1 MMSISEIVQSAGWRK
16 FMSKLYGLGAA
27 VVLMGALFKLQHWPM
42 AGLMLTVGMTT
53 EVIIFFFSAFEPV
66 HEELDWTLV
75 YPELAGIESESEEM
89 NSGNQPAPR
98 TSGGSAGY
106 SGGNGGGYG
115 HAAPA
120 GGGGGSL
127 TKFDQMMENAEITP
141 ELFDRLGDGLKKL
154 NETTK
159 NLNNVSDVT
168 MATDQ
173 YVNNMQAASES
184 INLLTDSYSK
194 SKEALNQS
202 IGQLSNVYQ
211 ESANMIR
218 QSGEETAQKMNQSS
232 QVFAEKVNQS
242 GEDLANSYKEISD
255 LVKSDVMQGNNAY
268 NEKLQELNKNLAALN
283 DAYELQLKTTSEHVK
298 NSESIYGSMDQMM
311 NDLKGS
317 VDETRKYREEISK
330 LNQHLAELNGVYG
343 NMLSAMSVMSN
354 NS

>member
-75 YPELAGIESESEEM
+75 YPELAGIDSENEETR
-89 NSGNQPAPR
+89 SANQPAQQ
-98 TSGGSAGY
+98 TAGGSPGY
-106 SGGNGGGYG
+106 SGGNGGGQGY
-115 HAAPA
+115 APPA

-127 TKFDQMMENAEITP
+127 TKFDEMMENAEITP
-141 ELFDRLGDGLKKL
+141 ELFNNLGDGLKKL
-154 NETTK
+154 NETTR
-159 NLNNVSDVT
+159 NLNNVSDVSQ
-168 MATDQ
+168 ATDQ

-194 SKEALNQS
+194 SKDALNQS

-211 ESANMIR
+211 ESADMIR
-218 QSGEETAQKMNQSS
+218 HSGQEMAQQMSQSGQAFAQ
-232 QVFAEKVNQS
+232 KVNQS
-242 GEDLANSYKEISD
+242 GEELASSYKEIAE
-255 LVKSDVMQGNNAY
+255 LVKTDIVQGNNAY
-268 NEKLQELNKNLAALN
+268 NEKIKEMNNNLAALN
-283 DAYELQLKTTSEHVK
+283 DAYELQLKTTSEHAK
-298 NSESIYGSMDQMM
+298 NSESIYGSMGQMM
-311 NDLKGS
+311 EDLKGS

>member
-16 FMSKLYGLGAA
+16 FMAKLYGLGAA

-89 NSGNQPAPR
+89 NSGNQTAQR

-115 HAAPA
+115 YAAPA

-168 MATDQ
+168 TATDQ

-232 QVFAEKVNQS
+232 QTFAEKVNQS
-242 GEDLANSYKEISD
+242 GEELANSYKEISD

-268 NEKLQELNKNLAALN
+268 SEKLQELNKNLAALN

>member
-1 MMSISEIVQSAGWRK
+1 
-16 FMSKLYGLGAA
+16 MSKLYGLGAA

-75 YPELAGIESESEEM
+75 YPELAGVETENGE
-89 NSGNQPAPR
+89 GHPANQAPQR
-98 TSGGSAGY
+98 TAGGSPGY

-115 HAAPA
+115 PPA
-120 GGGGGSL
+120 GGYSPPPGGGGGSL

-141 ELFDRLGDGLKKL
+141 DLFNSLGEGLKKL
-154 NETTK
+154 NETTH
-159 NLNNVSDVT
+159 NLNHVSDVSQ
-168 MATDQ
+168 ATDQ

-194 SKEALNQS
+194 SKDALNQS
-202 IGQLSNVYQ
+202 IGKLSHVYQ
-211 ESANMIR
+211 ESADMIR
-218 QSGEETAQKMNQSS
+218 QSGQETAQQMSQSGQS
-232 QVFAEKVNQS
+232 FVEKVNQS
-242 GEDLANSYKEISD
+242 GQDLANSYKDIAE
-255 LVKSDVMQGNNAY
+255 LVKNDIVQGNSAY
-268 NEKLQELNKNLAALN
+268 NEKIQELNKNLAALN
-283 DAYELQLKTTSEHVK
+283 DAYELQLKTTSEHAK
-298 NSESIYGSMDQMM
+298 NSQSIYGSMGQMM
-311 NDLKGS
+311 EDLQGS

-330 LNQHLAELNGVYG
+330 LNQHLTELNGVYG

>member
-1 MMSISEIVQSAGWRK
+1 MA
-16 FMSKLYGLGAA
+16 KLYGLGAA
-27 VVLMGALFKLQHWPM
+27 VVLLGALFKLQHWPM

-75 YPELAGIESESEEM
+75 YPELAGIESENGEM
-89 NSGNQPAPR
+89 NSGNRPAQR

-115 HAAPA
+115 YSAPG

-141 ELFDRLGDGLKKL
+141 ELFDRLGHGLKKL
-154 NETTK
+154 NETTE

-168 MATDQ
+168 TATDQ

-211 ESANMIR
+211 ESADMIR
-218 QSGEETAQKMNQSS
+218 QSGQETAHKMNQST
-232 QVFAEKVNQS
+232 QAFAEKVNQS
-242 GEDLANSYKEISD
+242 GEDLANSYKEISEM
-255 LVKSDVMQGNNAY
+255 VKSDVMQGNNAY